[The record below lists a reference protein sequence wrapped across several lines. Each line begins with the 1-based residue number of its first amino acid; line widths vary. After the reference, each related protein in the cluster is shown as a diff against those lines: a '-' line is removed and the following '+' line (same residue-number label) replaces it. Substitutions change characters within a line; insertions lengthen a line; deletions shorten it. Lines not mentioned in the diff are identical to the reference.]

1 MQARLHG
8 ALANAQTSRDLFDAQ
23 VPEEAQRDDHALVWR
38 QLGHGRPQEPAIV
51 HWAVGVNGLEPRLS
65 GEVLGGPSRDAPQP
79 ISAGV
84 DQDPI
89 EPMLEQGRVPQGRPL
104 APGHDKGVVGRV
116 LSLGALAEDD
126 LGEAVAGVKML
137 IGESS
142 KGISTRGQA
151 RNLDELAIRHCLDLT
166 RSHCTHDT
174 WQAGNVP
181 WAERSGAFG
190 GPTIESNTSQFLG
203 LDAV

>member
-1 MQARLHG
+1 MQARLHR
-8 ALANAQTSRDLFDAQ
+8 ALANAKPSRDLIDAQ

-38 QLGHGRPQEPAIV
+38 KLRHGRSQQPAIV
-51 HWAVGVNGLEPRLS
+51 HRAVSVRGFEPRLY
-65 GEVLGGPSRDAPQP
+65 GEILHGPPRCVAQT

-89 EPMLEQGRVPQGRPL
+89 EPMLEQRWIPQGRPL

-181 WAERSGAFG
+181 WAERSRAFG
-190 GPTIESNTSQFLG
+190 GPTIESNTSQFLR